1 MSMSKKCLFVVIGAC
16 LLTMLMGVS
25 GFAQKGLEVAPDVPR
40 NETLI
45 LENPTGR
52 SEIQIILTDGRQE
65 WTVIQTDCSRLRSIP
80 SGTSIQTPGSMG
92 YGTTLWR
99 RKSRFIM
106 RTLPRYGQI
115 ETGHLLE

>member
-1 MSMSKKCLFVVIGAC
+1 
-16 LLTMLMGVS
+16 
-25 GFAQKGLEVAPDVPR
+25 
-40 NETLI
+40 
-45 LENPTGR
+45 
-52 SEIQIILTDGRQE
+52 
-65 WTVIQTDCSRLRSIP
+65 
-80 SGTSIQTPGSMG
+80 MG